1 MPKGFTFLPSLALAA
16 VMALPLAAQSQ
27 PDADTVVATV
37 NGEDITLGH
46 LILARAA
53 LPPQYQQVEDQ
64 ALYDAILEQLIQ
76 QNLLREALGDEVPRQ
91 VALTLE
97 NEERAL
103 IAATVIDRLT
113 ADAATEEALQA
124 AYDAQFADWEGGDE
138 FDAAHILVESEDDA
152 KAIKTDLDNGA
163 DFAETAKEKST
174 GPSGPNGGA
183 LGWFGAGQ
191 MVPEFEQAV
200 MALEPGQ
207 VSDPVQTQFGWH
219 LIILNDKRKSQAPSL
234 DQVRDDL
241 AQQIRTDLVAEK
253 LEELR
258 QGATVEVPEI
268 DGMMPEM
275 IKQIDLVQE
284 Q

>member
-16 VMALPLAAQSQ
+16 VMALPVAAQTQ
-27 PDADTVVATV
+27 PDADTVVASV

-53 LPPQYQQVEDQ
+53 LPPEYQQVEDQ
-64 ALYDAILEQLIQ
+64 VLYDAILDQLIQ
-76 QNLLREALGDEVPRQ
+76 QNLLRAALGDEMPRQ
-91 VALTLE
+91 VALSLE
-97 NEERAL
+97 NEERSLMAV
-103 IAATVIDRLT
+103 TMIDRLT
-113 ADAATEEALQA
+113 AEAVTDEALQA

-138 FDAAHILVESEDDA
+138 FDAAHILVETEDEA

-163 DFAETAKEKST
+163 NFAETAKEKST

-207 VSDPVQTQFGWH
+207 VSNPVQTQFGWH
-219 LIILNDKRKSQAPSL
+219 LIILNDKRKSQAPAL
-234 DQVRDDL
+234 DAVRGEL
-241 AQQIRTDLVAEK
+241 AQQIQRDVIEAKVAE
-253 LEELR
+253 LTSA
-258 QGATVEVPEI
+258 ATVERPEI
-268 DGMMPEM
+268 EGLQPEI
-275 IKQIDLVQE
+275 IKQLDLVQE
-284 Q
+284 